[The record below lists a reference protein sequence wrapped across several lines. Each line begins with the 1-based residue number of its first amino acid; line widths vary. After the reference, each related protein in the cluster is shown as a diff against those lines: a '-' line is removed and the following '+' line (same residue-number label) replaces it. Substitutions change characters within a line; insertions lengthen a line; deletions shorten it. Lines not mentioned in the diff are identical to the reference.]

1 MFIFAFVAW
10 AYGVIQNITSK
21 TNLMEILFYIFFG
34 EFYDFKYCIQIMN
47 PILVDFSYGVWFL
60 YMGPISFFYKWIFS
74 FPNIVYSQPA
84 YEKRN
89 ITNHQGNANQSH
101 NELSLWIS

>member
-47 PILVDFSYGVWFL
+47 PILVDFCIWCMIFVYGSNFIL
-60 YMGPISFFYKWIFS
+60 LQMDIQFS
-74 FPNIVYSQPA
+74 Q
-84 YEKRN
+84 
-89 ITNHQGNANQSH
+89 HC
-101 NELSLWIS
+101 L